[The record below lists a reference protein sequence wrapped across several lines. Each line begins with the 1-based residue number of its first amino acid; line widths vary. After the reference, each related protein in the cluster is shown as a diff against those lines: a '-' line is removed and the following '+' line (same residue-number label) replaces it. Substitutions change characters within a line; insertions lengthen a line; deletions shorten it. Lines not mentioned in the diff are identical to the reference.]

1 MELRLYDGPG
11 QAGPGASSAYREL
24 LERLFGLSRSG
35 TEYGLD
41 NIRDVLNRLGN
52 PHLSFETVHV
62 AGSNGKGST
71 SAFLASILSAH
82 GLKVG
87 LFTSP
92 HLISLTERVQF
103 VEDCRPRQIS
113 EDALMKAILQVEAVA
128 PGFGG
133 LSFFEVITAAGM
145 LALGHER
152 VDIAVIEAGLGARLD
167 ATSLVEPKVAVLTDL
182 SLEHTEILGETIEEI
197 AREEGAVV
205 RPGRPLVAAD
215 GPAAAMAVID
225 AMAEEARA
233 PLYRIGEAIK
243 IEEQGER
250 LELSRDGQRRVLD
263 GVQLSLLG
271 PHQLRNASLAAQAAW
286 LLAPEILDSTLRRG
300 LAQAEWPGRLEV
312 FEDPTVVL
320 DGAHNAQGAQAHQR
334 AFERF
339 GDRFE
344 APLHFVFGVL
354 KDKDVRRML
363 QAIEPLAQRL
373 ILTRPSSPRAV
384 PPEAL
389 LPMLQGD
396 PQVIEDVAE
405 AFETALRHEGGT
417 VVVCG
422 SLYLVGEVR
431 ALLLKQRNLR
441 PFEPE

>member
-11 QAGPGASSAYREL
+11 QVGPGASEAYREL
-24 LERLFGLSRSG
+24 LGRLYGLSRSG

-41 NIRDVLNRLGN
+41 NIRDVLGRLGN

-92 HLISLTERVQF
+92 HLISLTERIQF

-113 EDALMKAILQVEAVA
+113 EDGLVQAILQVEAVA
-128 PGFGG
+128 PGFRG

-145 LALGHER
+145 LALQHEQ
-152 VDIAVIEAGLGARLD
+152 VDIAVVEAGLGARLD
-167 ATSLVEPKVAVLTDL
+167 ATRLVEPKVAVLTDL

-205 RPGRPLVAAD
+205 RYGRPLVAAD
-215 GPAAAMAVID
+215 GPPAAMAVID
-225 AMAEEARA
+225 AMVEEARA
-233 PLYRIGEAIK
+233 SLYRIGEALQIQ
-243 IEEQGER
+243 EETASLR
-250 LELSRDGQRRVLD
+250 LSRDGGHRTLTQVE
-263 GVQLSLLG
+263 LSLLG

-286 LLAPEILDSTLRRG
+286 LVAPDISDAALSRG

-312 FEDPTVVL
+312 FEEPTVVL
-320 DGAHNAQGAQAHQR
+320 DGAHNAQGAQALQR

-344 APLHFVFGVL
+344 RPLHFVFGVL
-354 KDKDVRRML
+354 KDKDVRSML

-396 PQVIEDVAE
+396 ALVIPDVEE
-405 AFETALRHEGGT
+405 AFLRAQRHQGGT